1 MICKTPLLIFA
12 CCSVLLSSSLAKER
26 EEDEAMALLNKAT
39 EQTDVWS
46 KQHPLSLDAEIRLLQ
61 MKSGEIEAAY
71 SMVWASEKQW
81 RSEWS
86 ARGYSEIYLRGNGAT
101 WHLRNVKDE
110 PVRMMQ
116 FEWALSAL
124 SKRHKDSPFNDG
136 SKVQPSKYKI
146 SSKKIDGEAAQCVET
161 FVDSALMDRVCVDKA
176 SGLPLRITNSF
187 GTYEYGEYE
196 SFRNSSFPARIRVL
210 EGTYVVLEAKLKM
223 REATPD
229 KALFVPPPGSEET
242 KDSPCADSHG
252 IFVDHT
258 DMHGSL
264 LEKKQPIYPQYA
276 RTNHQTG
283 TVMMLALIGK
293 DGSVQRLRV
302 IQSAGPDLD
311 KAALDAVK
319 QWRYK
324 SFLRC
329 GEPVAV
335 ESTLVV
341 NFELRP

>member
-81 RSEWS
+81 RS
-86 ARGYSEIYLRGNGAT
+86 GNGAT

-187 GTYEYGEYE
+187 GT
-196 SFRNSSFPARIRVL
+196 
-210 EGTYVVLEAKLKM
+210 
-223 REATPD
+223 
-229 KALFVPPPGSEET
+229 
-242 KDSPCADSHG
+242 
-252 IFVDHT
+252 
-258 DMHGSL
+258 
-264 LEKKQPIYPQYA
+264 
-276 RTNHQTG
+276 
-283 TVMMLALIGK
+283 
-293 DGSVQRLRV
+293 
-302 IQSAGPDLD
+302 
-311 KAALDAVK
+311 
-319 QWRYK
+319 
-324 SFLRC
+324 
-329 GEPVAV
+329 
-335 ESTLVV
+335 
-341 NFELRP
+341 